1 MSETINELIKVI
13 KKRKSADKNLSYTS
27 LLLSEGLNKCI
38 DKMEEEFKEFK
49 EALRDDK
56 NIVHEGADLLYHFL
70 VSLESANIN
79 YNDILEELEK
89 RKNKSG
95 IEEKKQR

>member
-1 MSETINELIKVI
+1 MSETINELIKII
-13 KKRKSADKNLSYTS
+13 KKRKNTDKNLSYTS
-27 LLLSEGLNKCI
+27 SLLSSGLNKCI
-38 DKMEEEFKEFK
+38 DKMEEEFREFK
-49 EALRDDK
+49 DALRDNK

-79 YNDILEELEK
+79 YEDILKELEK

-95 IEEKKQR
+95 IDEKKQR